1 MNTFSKK
8 IILPRDRVCLR
19 LKQAR
24 IEKEISL
31 NEIADK
37 TKINIAYLSAMENC
51 QFEEIPYSSLYQKNF
66 LKKYLQAI
74 GIDSEE
80 YLSQFC
86 TEELHVSNNALTQ
99 KKMRR
104 YAMKYHLS
112 SLPNILR
119 NLFVGA
125 FATCL
130 LLYLG
135 LQVKNV
141 LQPPSLI
148 LSSPVDGMIAKKNSI
163 NISGTSDPEVKVSI
177 NGQSIMSDEGGKFNQ
192 AINLTPGINTI
203 IVLAQKK
210 HGKTTQEVRH
220 IIYKETQEF
229 SLSHDIPNKLTE

>member
-1 MNTFSKK
+1 M
-8 IILPRDRVCLR
+8 R

-24 IEKEISL
+24 LDKEISL
-31 NEIADK
+31 AEIADK

-51 QFEEIPYSSLYQKNF
+51 QFDEIPYSPLYQKNF

-74 GIDSEE
+74 DIDPEE

-86 TEELHVSNNALTQ
+86 TEELPSPNLTAP
-99 KKMRR
+99 KKLRR
-104 YAMKYHLS
+104 YTMKYHLS

-119 NLFVGA
+119 YVFVGT
-125 FATCL
+125 FAACL

-148 LSSPVDGMIAKKNSI
+148 LSSPVDGMIAKKNYI
-163 NISGTSDPEVKVSI
+163 NISGASDPEVKISI
-177 NGQSIMSDEGGKFNQ
+177 NGQPIMSDEGGKFNQ

-220 IIYKETQEF
+220 IIYKETQQF
-229 SLSHDIPNKLTE
+229 TLSHDIPNKLTE